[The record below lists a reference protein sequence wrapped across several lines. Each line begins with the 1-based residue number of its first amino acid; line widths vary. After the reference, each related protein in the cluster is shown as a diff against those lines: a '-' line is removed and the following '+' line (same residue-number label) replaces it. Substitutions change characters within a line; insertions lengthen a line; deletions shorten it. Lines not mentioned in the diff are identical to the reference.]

1 MTPKIPL
8 TTTTRNL
15 AKQSGEEGHHFDGNT
30 IGSGSGGSCNG
41 SLSGS
46 LGRST
51 CGRFSLRR
59 SYTDDRIS
67 LGSLSRRRQNRQVSY
82 PPS

>member
-15 AKQSGEEGHHFDGNT
+15 AKQSGEEGPHLDGT
-30 IGSGSGGSCNG
+30 SIGSGSGGSCNG

-59 SYTDDRIS
+59 SYTDDRIL
-67 LGSLSRRRQNRQVSY
+67 LGSLSRRRQNMQVKY
-82 PPS
+82 H